1 MKNSEWIPSG
11 QDYQKSFTAGVTAKE
26 AFENITKVADWWTK
40 SFKGNAKNVNDEFD
54 VSFGPTTVN
63 FKVIESVLYKKLVW
77 LVTDCYLDWLNNKT
91 EWKDTKIVW
100 NISEE
105 NKSAKVEMTHVG
117 LLPGIECYKDC
128 EAGWNQY
135 VGESLPMLI
144 AGNKGVLYE
153 GSREKQ

>member
-1 MKNSEWIPSG
+1 MTPE
-11 QDYQKSFTAGVTAKE
+11 DYQKSFNTGVTVKE
-26 AFENITKVADWWTK
+26 AFEIITNVDKWWAK

-63 FKVIESVLYKKLVW
+63 FKVIESVPYKKLVW
-77 LVTDCYLDWLNNKT
+77 LVTDCYLDWLKNKT

-105 NKSAKVEMTHVG
+105 NEFTRLEMTHIG
-117 LLPGIECYKDC
+117 LVPGIECYKDC

-135 VGESLPMLI
+135 VGESLPKLMAGVIEVLNEGS
-144 AGNKGVLYE
+144 GNK
-153 GSREKQ
+153 Q